1 MKDKPGYSKHLLLEV
16 DNQFINFLQ
25 QIILWSVKALALFM
39 VIVIVWS
46 TIDVGMV
53 IVKNIFQPPY
63 LLMPF
68 EDIIHLFGAFLVVL
82 IAIEIFLNIILYMR
96 RDMDH
101 IKLVV
106 ATALMAIARKVI
118 ILDYEKATAI
128 QLYGIAGII
137 AALGV
142 TYWLIRRPALNKDY

>member
-1 MKDKPGYSKHLLLEV
+1 
-16 DNQFINFLQ
+16 
-25 QIILWSVKALALFM
+25 
-39 VIVIVWS
+39 
-46 TIDVGMV
+46 
-53 IVKNIFQPPY
+53 
-63 LLMPF
+63 
-68 EDIIHLFGAFLVVL
+68 
-82 IAIEIFLNIILYMR
+82 MR